1 MTHFFIFYKKV
12 IMKHCV
18 VWSGGL
24 DSTFILCDLIKKGY
38 DVSVLIFKSNN
49 FGEEK
54 LKYEE
59 RSRLNIEKYL
69 GKKILSQYINLE
81 FDGFDVIGPDPG
93 LFQQPFMISN
103 ISLMGEKDTVYYL
116 GYHKG
121 DDFFSCSSEIM
132 KASESIL
139 KVCGNKNLKF
149 DFPLKFWTKEHI
161 VNACDEMGI
170 TKLCH
175 FCEYP
180 ENDSSMNGMCG
191 KCVPC
196 QTYKDALDI
205 SDIHKRNGIRKI
217 AIPSYSYLEENNKS
231 EVVSVEQKIDSTVTE
246 KFFE

>member
-1 MTHFFIFYKKV
+1 
-12 IMKHCV
+12 MKHCV

-24 DSTFILCDLIKKGY
+24 DSTLILCDLVKNGY
-38 DVSVLIFKSNN
+38 DVSVIVVECSS
-49 FGEEK
+49 FGEYKMEHEK
-54 LKYEE
+54 
-59 RSRLNIEKYL
+59 RARLNIEQYL
-69 GKKILSQYINLE
+69 GKKLNKQIIKLDFNNCNV
-81 FDGFDVIGPDPG
+81 FGNKPG
-93 LFQQPFMISN
+93 LFQQPFMVSN
-103 ISLMGEKDTVYYL
+103 ISIMGENDTVYYL

-121 DDFFSCSSEIM
+121 DDFFSCGSEIM

-217 AIPSYSYLEENNKS
+217 AIPSYSYLEENNC
-231 EVVSVEQKIDSTVTE
+231 VTVSVEHE
-246 KFFE
+246 KLF